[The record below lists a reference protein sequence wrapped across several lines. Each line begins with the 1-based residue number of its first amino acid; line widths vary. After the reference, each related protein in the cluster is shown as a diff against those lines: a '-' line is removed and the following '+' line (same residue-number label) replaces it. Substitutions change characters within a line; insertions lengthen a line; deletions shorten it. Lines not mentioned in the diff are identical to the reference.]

1 MLFSTT
7 CGVSSTELSE
17 PKNTLEEI
25 YKKTY
30 EANQENQADIFYREL
45 HRLQNE
51 MSIAIQVLA
60 EKIDEL
66 KNKETT

>member
-7 CGVSSTELSE
+7 CGVSSAELSE

-25 YKKTY
+25 YKKTH

-51 MSIAIQVLA
+51 MSIAIRVLA